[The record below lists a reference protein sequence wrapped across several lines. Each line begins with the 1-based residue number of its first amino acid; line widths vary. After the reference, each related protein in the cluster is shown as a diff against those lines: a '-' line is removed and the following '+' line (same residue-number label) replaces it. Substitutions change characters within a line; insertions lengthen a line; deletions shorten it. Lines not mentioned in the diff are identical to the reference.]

1 MTKNQMNIVNNF
13 PINLDVDFNTK
24 TDKEESR
31 DRNTV
36 YKTVYVSTKK
46 ILNWENSN
54 TLLEEIGTIKR
65 NEDLDEGD
73 YNYFSEVEIKLITV
87 VPYRKR

>member
-1 MTKNQMNIVNNF
+1 MNIVNNF